1 MAGGRWPVMQ
11 WALLTSPSE
20 ISVCSSSGGMV
31 TTVVM
36 VTPSES
42 GKEGG
47 LDERAGAAH
56 GAQG

>member
-1 MAGGRWPVMQ
+1 MQ